1 MILLK
6 QQKTKKFS
14 MREREHAS
22 SSRNKGKISENPGLG
37 QYPPVITINNKGKY
51 PISRI
56 ANITLSDFGDINQ
69 IYVDNKNPGPNV
81 YELKSLMG
89 QNFNSK
95 YTSSQDKKMLG
106 RYKESDS
113 RENCKIF
120 IDI

>member
-22 SSRNKGKISENPGLG
+22 SSRNKGKIIENPG

-56 ANITLSDFGDINQ
+56 ANINC
-69 IYVDNKNPGPNV
+69 NPSVRNT
-81 YELKSLMG
+81 
-89 QNFNSK
+89 N
-95 YTSSQDKKMLG
+95 
-106 RYKESDS
+106 
-113 RENCKIF
+113 
-120 IDI
+120 